1 MGLDEKALKE
11 LRSLTLG
18 DLVCVEWF
26 DASLGKSLGS
36 GVVVDVPVKSWGIYI
51 GVLGKRQKHVIVAQ
65 NYFEFSNGLY
75 DLDYTAV
82 PVSWAVNV
90 QVVDKNHVTLEE
102 AERLFTSFLRGGRR
116 ASKRKQE
123 KVRNHEKLA

>member
-1 MGLDEKALKE
+1 MNELK
-11 LRSLTLG
+11 SLTLG

-26 DASLGKSLGS
+26 GASIGKSLGS
-36 GVVVDVPVKSWGIYI
+36 GVVVDVPVKSGGIYI
-51 GVLGKRQKHVIVAQ
+51 VVLGKRQKHVIVAQ
-65 NYFEFSNGLY
+65 NYFEYSNGIY

-90 QVVDKNHVTLEE
+90 QVVDKNHVIREG

-123 KVRNHEKLA
+123 KVRNHEELA